1 MIDRS
6 AEAVANFEAG
16 CGCAQAV
23 FVAYAPDLGMDRET
37 AMKISAS
44 FGSGMGRMRE
54 VCGCCSA
61 MFLVAGMLTGATDP
75 ADRAAKTR
83 NYEVV
88 RHLADRF
95 REKTGSIICREM
107 LAGIYVANDGTAVP
121 EERTEEFYKRRP
133 CRELVRLAATII
145 AEEL

>member
-1 MIDRS
+1 
-6 AEAVANFEAG
+6 
-16 CGCAQAV
+16 
-23 FVAYAPDLGMDRET
+23 
-37 AMKISAS
+37 
-44 FGSGMGRMRE
+44 
-54 VCGCCSA
+54 
-61 MFLVAGMLTGATDP
+61 MLTGATDP